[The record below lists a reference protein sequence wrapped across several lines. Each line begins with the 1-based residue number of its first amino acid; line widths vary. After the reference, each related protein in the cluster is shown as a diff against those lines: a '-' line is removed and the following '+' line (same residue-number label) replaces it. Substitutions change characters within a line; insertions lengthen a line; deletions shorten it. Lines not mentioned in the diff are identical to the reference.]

1 MTFAFLSHSSK
12 DNLIVEEL
20 AKRLGEENIFYD
32 KWNLDAGELL
42 PSKLSEVIYDSKWFV
57 LIASKNSMASSWV
70 KYELNIAIRRHI
82 EDENYRIIVAKIDDC
97 EMHHELAPFVYIDTS
112 ENPKNAINK
121 IVELILSKG
130 KGILEPKKDWHR
142 EIVGR
147 YSEMEAI
154 EKSSYEG
161 IRFIYLWGYFG
172 IGKSTLVENSARQV
186 FNSRIACF
194 NLTEGHDLLRL
205 SLEMASRSKS
215 SIPSPTASDEEL
227 LLSIRES
234 TDQLNQQN
242 YIVFFDKV
250 QNALNDDG
258 TLRKYLIDVLR
269 NIEYL
274 EDNPIVFLASTYYP
288 KIEEFLEE
296 ISHIMKV
303 RPLND
308 EHLLFCL
315 QKWTKLADPSA
326 ALPDRKQLKT
336 IVKHLHGYPLA
347 ARFTAYLIM
356 KYSVDAVLEDIQVF
370 SKLRI
375 DVVKQLLGRTNLD
388 LTDIESNC
396 LEVLTV
402 SDTGLSL
409 NELSESIETD
419 VEEVRIAVD
428 NLYSAMLVTLER
440 KRLQIIPIAKDYF
453 WSRLNSTGKWK
464 GITTKLVEMARYQL
478 TVVPCESEDFIHYCS
493 RAYRLLIMNG
503 HYDEANQLAYYFKGE
518 LREVAK
524 LLYHAKEYELSLKY
538 SELWLEINPD
548 DNSILWFKARSLTR
562 LDQYLQAEEALIE
575 LEKTNFRRYKLYHAW
590 GLLLRQQG
598 KIEQAIEFFLKGLD
612 AKHNFFPLLRD
623 YGDALER
630 SGNEKQALEVL
641 REAHTLAPTDRY
653 IVPKFVALLQK
664 NGHVSE
670 ALSLIET
677 FVIAYPEEAIYQH
690 RISMLYGELGGDE
703 KAYIHAKKSVE
714 LDESLYEAVLHLA
727 ALELKRDNLQEASDL
742 MESLP
747 SKLSYNQSQIR
758 DTVTAEVKLKEKEF
772 GGAREILRPYS
783 NKLDPFL
790 IDLRAR
796 VELFEASEVF
806 ANPNKHL
813 AMRLLI
819 RGKEIVEI
827 GIENFP
833 ENYPLKKTLEQIN
846 ALETQFSF

>member
-12 DNLIVEEL
+12 DYLIVEEL

-57 LIASKNSMASSWV
+57 LIASKNSMDSRWV
-70 KYELNIAIRRHI
+70 KYELNIAIMRHI

-97 EMHHELAPFVYIDTS
+97 EIPHELAPLVYIDAS
-112 ENPKNAINK
+112 KNHGNAINK
-121 IVELILSKG
+121 IVELILSRG
-130 KGILEPKKDWHR
+130 KGILEPRKDWHR

-147 YSEMEAI
+147 YSEMDAI

-186 FNSRIACF
+186 FNSRVACF
-194 NLTEGHDLLRL
+194 HLTEGHDLLRL

-215 SIPSPTASDEEL
+215 PIPSPTASDEEL
-227 LLSIRES
+227 LISIRES
-234 TDQLNQQN
+234 IDQLNQQN

-258 TLRKYLIDVLR
+258 TLRKYLIDILR

-274 EDNPIVFLASTYYP
+274 ENNPITFLASTYYP

-303 RPLND
+303 RPLSD
-308 EHLLFCL
+308 QHLLFCL
-315 QKWTKLADPSA
+315 EKWTKLADPSA
-326 ALPDRKQLKT
+326 SIPDRKQLKT
-336 IVKHLHGYPLA
+336 VVKHLHGYPLA
-347 ARFTAYLIM
+347 ARLAAYLIM
-356 KYSVDAVLEDIQVF
+356 KYSVDAVLDDIQVF
-370 SKLRI
+370 PRLRI
-375 DVVKQLLGRTNLD
+375 DVVKQLLGRANLH

-464 GITTKLVEMARYQL
+464 DIVTKLAKMARYQL
-478 TVVPCESEDFIHYCS
+478 TVVPYESEDFIHYCS

-518 LREVAK
+518 LREVAQR
-524 LLYHAKEYELSLKY
+524 LYHAKEYELSLKY

-562 LDQYLQAEEALIE
+562 LDHYQRAKDTLIE
-575 LEKTNFRRYKLYHAW
+575 LEKTNFSRYKLYHAW

-598 KIEQAIEFFLKGLD
+598 EIEQAIEYFLKGLD
-612 AKHNFFPLLRD
+612 YKETYFPLLRD

-641 REAHTLAPTDRY
+641 RKAHDLAPTDRY
-653 IVPKFVALLQK
+653 IVPKFATLLEK

-670 ALSLIET
+670 ALSLIER
-677 FVIAYPEEAIYQH
+677 FVIAYPDEAIYHH
-690 RISMLYGELGGDE
+690 RISMLYGELGEDE
-703 KAYIHAKKSVE
+703 NAYVHAKKSVE
-714 LDESLYEAVLHLA
+714 LEESLYEAVLHLA
-727 ALELKRDNLQEASDL
+727 ALELKRDNLQEANDL

-747 SKLSYNQSQIR
+747 DKLPYNQSKIK
-758 DTVTAEVKLKEKEF
+758 DTVSAEMKLKEGEF
-772 GGAREILRPYS
+772 VVAREILRPYN
-783 NKLDPFL
+783 NKLDPFF
-790 IDLRAR
+790 IDLRGR
-796 VELFEASEVF
+796 VELFEASEAF
-806 ANPNKHL
+806 ANSNKQL
-813 AMRLLI
+813 AMRLLKQ
-819 RGKEIVEI
+819 GKEIVEI